1 MLRKVLFMRFC
12 AIEGMVI
19 ILEKIKEVLRKIGS
33 TIFAAAVIVL
43 IVAALG
49 IGFGLLTQRQLIL
62 SYAFVPNFIVSAI
75 IIATGIIGPPMS
87 RSVMDFIRTKASQH
101 TAIITNETY
110 TDRMEERKQKRKRGR
125 EFLWIGIACALI
137 TGGIEI
143 LLWWMA

>member
-1 MLRKVLFMRFC
+1 MEKFNDILRKT
-12 AIEGMVI
+12 
-19 ILEKIKEVLRKIGS
+19 GS
-33 TIFAAAVIVL
+33 TLFAAAVIVL

-62 SYAFVPNFIVSAI
+62 SYAFIPNFIASAI

-87 RSVMDFIRTKASQH
+87 RGVMDFIRKKASQH
-101 TAIITNETY
+101 TATVTDETY
-110 TDRMEERKQKRKRGR
+110 TDYMEERIQKRKRGR

-143 LLWWMA
+143 LLWWVL